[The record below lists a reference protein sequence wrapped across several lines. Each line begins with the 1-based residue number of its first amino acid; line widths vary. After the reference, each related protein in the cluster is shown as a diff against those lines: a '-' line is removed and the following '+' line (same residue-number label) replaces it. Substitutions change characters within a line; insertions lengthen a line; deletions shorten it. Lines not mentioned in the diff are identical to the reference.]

1 LRIPFST
8 ARAVATAVTAACA
21 GAGFGGL
28 LLLLTLTATPR
39 WLAVVTVLLAVVAAS
54 GAAWLARLQALARHP
69 FRILAARHSISVR
82 HRDPDTSGVP
92 LASVTVASE
101 TEFEP
106 LQEGAAVLRLQ
117 KFVTEPSSLDPA
129 RLLADWRYASRIGAD
144 AAEPRPYLS
153 ESRSLQL
160 DLPLAGVSEPFT
172 LAEELSFDTLL
183 DAPARFVFQPSYPAG
198 REEIEVVFLGPRP
211 LRPRYR
217 IDRGLGAVESGTL
230 SLSDPARLAFVWK
243 NAVPGQQLALE
254 WDWDAAS
261 LPAPMS
267 ETERLI
273 AFARERQAELEK
285 RLAVQFRDVEPD
297 ESDTAPAE
305 EHWVIK
311 AARLRETLY
320 AGGTPETPTL
330 AGDSGF
336 VSDADD
342 TPAEDHPIIKAARE
356 REKLYK
362 DEG

>member
-1 LRIPFST
+1 
-8 ARAVATAVTAACA
+8 
-21 GAGFGGL
+21 
-28 LLLLTLTATPR
+28 
-39 WLAVVTVLLAVVAAS
+39 
-54 GAAWLARLQALARHP
+54 
-69 FRILAARHSISVR
+69 
-82 HRDPDTSGVP
+82 
-92 LASVTVASE
+92 
-101 TEFEP
+101 
-106 LQEGAAVLRLQ
+106 
-117 KFVTEPSSLDPA
+117 
-129 RLLADWRYASRIGAD
+129 
-144 AAEPRPYLS
+144 
-153 ESRSLQL
+153 
-160 DLPLAGVSEPFT
+160 
-172 LAEELSFDTLL
+172 
-183 DAPARFVFQPSYPAG
+183 
-198 REEIEVVFLGPRP
+198 
-211 LRPRYR
+211 
-217 IDRGLGAVESGTL
+217 
-230 SLSDPARLAFVWK
+230 
-243 NAVPGQQLALE
+243 
-254 WDWDAAS
+254 
-261 LPAPMS
+261 MS